1 MSIIKKMKLFLQPF
15 PHRIFTAADMLST
28 LADLGLSPSGSLVV
42 KKKDQDQASTGTGE
56 SDISKSVLQWNPVNT
71 DTKGT
76 CDGVLFIKWESI
88 LSKLS
93 VKTSWKH
100 GFINMKV
107 KVDIFTFLIIYCNSN
122 KFIIKKPYDQAV
134 VSRAGFHR
142 S

>member
-1 MSIIKKMKLFLQPF
+1 MKLFLQPF

-42 KKKDQDQASTGTGE
+42 KKKDRDQASAGTGE
-56 SDISKSVLQWNPVNT
+56 SDISKSVLQWNQVNR

-93 VKTSWKH
+93 VKTSWTH
-100 GFINMKV
+100 VFINMKA
-107 KVDIFTFLIIYCNSN
+107 FSHF
-122 KFIIKKPYDQAV
+122 
-134 VSRAGFHR
+134 
-142 S
+142 

>member
-1 MSIIKKMKLFLQPF
+1 MKLFLQPF

-42 KKKDQDQASTGTGE
+42 KKKDHDQASTGTGE
-56 SDISKSVLQWNPVNT
+56 SDISNSVLQWNPVNT

-93 VKTSWKH
+93 VKMSWTH
-100 GFINMKV
+100 VFINMKA
-107 KVDIFTFLIIYCNSN
+107 FSHF
-122 KFIIKKPYDQAV
+122 
-134 VSRAGFHR
+134 
-142 S
+142 